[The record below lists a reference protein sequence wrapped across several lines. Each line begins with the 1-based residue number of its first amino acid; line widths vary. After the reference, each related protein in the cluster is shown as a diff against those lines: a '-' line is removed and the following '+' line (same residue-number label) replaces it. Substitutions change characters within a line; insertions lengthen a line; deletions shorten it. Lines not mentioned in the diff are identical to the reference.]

1 MYLQYIGGSMSLIV
15 YYMPLAIVS
24 IIALG
29 FAPLAWWASRF
40 LRPKKPTQWRE
51 TTYECGSDP
60 IGEAHVQF
68 RFQYYAFA
76 LIFVVFD
83 LVATFLMIWAVAFS
97 GLSVQAQLLMIMF
110 FGILILGVA
119 YALKKEETVWI

>member
-1 MYLQYIGGSMSLIV
+1 M
-15 YYMPLAIVS
+15 
-24 IIALG
+24 
-29 FAPLAWWASRF
+29 SRF
-40 LRPKKPTQWRE
+40 VRPQKPTQWME
-51 TTYECGSDP
+51 TTYECGSEP

-97 GLSVQAQLLMIMF
+97 GLSPSAHIIMIIF

-119 YALKKEETVWI
+119 YALKKEEVVWI

>member
-1 MYLQYIGGSMSLIV
+1 MSLIV
-15 YYMPLAIVS
+15 YYMPLAIVCVL
-24 IIALG
+24 ALG

-40 LRPKKPTQWRE
+40 IRPTHPTQWME
-51 TTYECGSDP
+51 ATYECGSEP

-83 LVATFLMIWAVAFS
+83 LVATFLMIWAIAFG
-97 GLSVQAQLLMIMF
+97 GLPVTSQLMMLVF
-110 FGILILGVA
+110 FAILILGVA

>member
-1 MYLQYIGGSMSLIV
+1 M
-15 YYMPLAIVS
+15 
-24 IIALG
+24 
-29 FAPLAWWASRF
+29 
-40 LRPKKPTQWRE
+40 E
-51 TTYECGSDP
+51 TTYECGSEP

-83 LVATFLMIWAVAFS
+83 LIATFLMIWVVAFS

>member
-1 MYLQYIGGSMSLIV
+1 MSLIV

-24 IIALG
+24 VIALG

-40 LRPKKPTQWRE
+40 VRPKKPTQWME
-51 TTYECGSDP
+51 TTYECGSEP

-68 RFQYYAFA
+68 RFQYYTFA

-97 GLSVQAQLLMIMF
+97 GLSITAQVMMIAF
-110 FGILILGVA
+110 FAILILGVC
-119 YALKKEETVWI
+119 YSLKKEENVWI